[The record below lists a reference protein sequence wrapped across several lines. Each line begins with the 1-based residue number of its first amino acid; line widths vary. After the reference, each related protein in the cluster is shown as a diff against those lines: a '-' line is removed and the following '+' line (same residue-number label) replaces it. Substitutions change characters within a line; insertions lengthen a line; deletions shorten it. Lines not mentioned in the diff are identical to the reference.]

1 MRIDEDE
8 FKPLL
13 ELLSKITIYK
23 SWTRQHSAGAG
34 RSLSFGYGNIRKQKH
49 GSPFMANTK

>member
-1 MRIDEDE
+1 MIIDEDE

-23 SWTRQHSAGAG
+23 SWTRQHQ
-34 RSLSFGYGNIRKQKH
+34 L
-49 GSPFMANTK
+49 